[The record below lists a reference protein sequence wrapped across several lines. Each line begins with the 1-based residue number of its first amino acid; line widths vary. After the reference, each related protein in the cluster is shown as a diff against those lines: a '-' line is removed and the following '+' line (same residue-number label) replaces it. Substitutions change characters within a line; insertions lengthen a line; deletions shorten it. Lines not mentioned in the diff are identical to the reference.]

1 MASLNI
7 KGRRSG
13 DIDKWLH
20 IPQLMRDN
28 GIGILAIQET
38 HLTEEL
44 ANQFQNL
51 FGNTLSLHYS
61 PDPTTRNAR
70 GIAIVVRRQ
79 AINTNDISVH
89 TIVPGRAM
97 IAKIPW
103 HDNQEINILVVYA
116 PNPLREN
123 QEFWG
128 KIKTSVETLPNL
140 RPDIMLGD
148 FNLVE
153 DALDRLPSKQDGENA
168 TDALR
173 ELRSELNLID
183 GWRHANPHTKG
194 YTWVRECDGTQ
205 SRIDRIYVREEF
217 LADCKDWEITQ
228 PPIPTD
234 HEIVSA
240 KITTPTT
247 PEIGRGRWAIP
258 PRLLKNKYIK
268 GEIQKLG
275 MKLEDKIAAR
285 PPRTETNNPQI
296 WLQEFKSKA
305 LNIIRTYEKKTQ
317 PKIKVK
323 IAKLHEDLNNIR
335 NNHALPIDEIKIAS
349 TQIKKEI
356 QTLVKET
363 HQYKRNV
370 TTAVDA
376 AEGEIIG
383 KTWSRRAKE
392 CKPRDTIK
400 SLKDQSTNSTTRNSQ
415 RMTQIAA
422 KHHEEIQSKDGDP
435 HEPPDDNKMNEIL
448 ENINAKISDE
458 SKRKLSENISP
469 DEIREAIRRTSND
482 KAPGLDGIP
491 IELWKSMDDQFK
503 SSTSDQPDKR
513 KCDIV
518 QVLTTVFLD
527 IETHGTVASARIN
540 EGCISPIY
548 KKKDPEDIANYRPI
562 TLLNTDYKIFTKAL
576 SLRLA
581 DVAPQI
587 INRDQAGFIPGRS
600 IFDQVKTTKL
610 VIDYMNIS
618 NKKGVI
624 VALDQEKAY
633 DKVRH
638 PYLWAVM
645 KKFEFPEKFIK
656 LIQNLYDNAL
666 TTVMINGEM
675 SIPFIVSRGV
685 RQGDA
690 MSCLLFNI
698 AIEPLAEMIRKSTL
712 IKGLQIPASKSR
724 LKVKMFVDD
733 TTVFLE
739 EADDIRDLQDILSQ
753 WCESS
758 RSKLNIEKTEVIPLG
773 NSAQRR
779 ETLNERKT
787 NESGMEIPSHIH
799 IAKDGEPVRILGA
812 WLGNNIDQNI
822 TWAPVIENCC
832 KRLKRWGAAKH
843 TLEGRR
849 LIIQMQIAGVTQY
862 LTKVQGMPK
871 SVEDTLDKAT
881 RRFLW
886 NNERTDTVNRKQ
898 MHASHK
904 KGGKKVLNLEARNK
918 AIHLTWLKAYLNMGK
933 DRATWTYFADA
944 IIGNDIPDSQ
954 QIDRDPESRVMPILQ
969 TWQTKAKKSNLPID
983 LRTMLDLAR
992 KFNVQVATTNP
1003 SMEAK
1008 LDLPI
1013 WYHVRSARS
1022 TRKLYKTKHAKC
1034 LRNKHSVRLTRDV
1047 ALLINSLSDEHTPT
1061 RNCKCNTC
1069 KNMRTTEKCT
1079 HPFECLNL
1087 AATLLKKIHPK
1098 WNPLVDQTD
1107 TQAAQPNDEQRTP
1120 EETTL
1125 IKRDNEA
1132 THLKESIT
1140 IFGSKSQATPDTP
1153 RTAPRTTNVP
1163 NRPLTVYTDGACI
1176 KNGEEDASAGLG
1188 VWYGDDDSRNLSMKV
1203 PIQEQSNQTGELL
1216 AVLMAVKNHPPNED
1230 LEIIS
1235 DSRYVIDG
1243 LTKNRERWEARN
1255 WTDTHHGDIF
1265 KCITAWTR
1273 WRNGR
1278 TNIAWIKGHSGV
1290 KGNEEA
1296 DRLAG
1301 EGASLTTSDPTF
1313 SLEYPQDLI
1322 TPGARISE
1330 LEQKDFYK
1338 IINEK
1343 GETPRRSR
1351 TDRNIEII
1359 KACSKETH
1367 GTNPTSEKIWLAT
1380 KHRDLSRK
1388 TRDFLWKATQN
1399 AYKIGEFWIPITGY
1413 EERGTCP
1420 LCNELEDM
1428 DHILTKC
1435 KSTNRSTAW
1444 NLANEVWRKRHTSPL
1459 PDNLGDILGCGLA
1472 NFQTDNKPNRGKNRL
1487 YRILMSETAYLVWK
1501 TRNER
1506 RIRDSDNMITPDETT
1521 AKRWINSINKRLT
1534 IDRFLTDKKRFGKK
1548 AMCEKLV
1555 KATWSACLKNEEL
1568 LPANWPSQKGVLVGI
1583 SVRCLRDTGDEI

>member
-13 DIDKWLH
+13 DIEKWLH

-38 HLTEEL
+38 HLTDEL
-44 ANQFQNL
+44 ADQFKSL
-51 FGNTLSLHYS
+51 FNNTLTLYHS

-70 GIAIVVRRQ
+70 GIAIVVRKQ
-79 AINTNDISVH
+79 AINTSDIAVH

-103 HDNQEINILVVYA
+103 HDNQKINILAIYA

-123 QEFWG
+123 QEFWE
-128 KIKTSVETLPNL
+128 KIKTSVEALPDL

-153 DALDRLPSKQDGENA
+153 DALDRLPSKQDGEIA
-168 TDALR
+168 TESLR
-173 ELRSELNLID
+173 ELRSELDLVD
-183 GWRHANPHTKG
+183 GWRHTNPDTKG
-194 YTWVRECDGTQ
+194 YTWIRESDGTQ
-205 SRIDRIYVREEF
+205 SRIDRIYVREDF

-258 PRLLKNKYIK
+258 LRLLKNKFIK
-268 GEIQKLG
+268 GEIQNLG
-275 MKLEDKIAAR
+275 LKLEDKITTQST
-285 PPRTETNNPQI
+285 RTETNNPQI
-296 WLQEFKSKA
+296 WLQEFKSEILK
-305 LNIIRTYEKKTQ
+305 ITRTYEKRTQ
-317 PKIKVK
+317 PKIKTK
-323 IAKLHEDLNNIR
+323 IARLHEELNNIR
-335 NNHALPIDEIKIAS
+335 NSHALPIDEIKIAS

-356 QTLVKET
+356 QSLVKET

-376 AEGEIIG
+376 AEGETIG
-383 KTWSRRAKE
+383 KTWSRRARE

-400 SLKDQSTNSTTRNSQ
+400 SLKDQSTNSTTRNS
-415 RMTQIAA
+415 RKMAQIAA
-422 KHHEEIQSKDGDP
+422 KHHEEMQFRDGNP
-435 HEPPDDNKMNEIL
+435 HELPDVDKMNKIL
-448 ENINAKISDE
+448 ENVSAKISDE
-458 SKRKLSENISP
+458 SRRKLSENISP
-469 DEIREAIRRTSND
+469 DEVREAIKRTSND

-491 IELWKSMDDQFK
+491 IELWKSMDDQFR
-503 SSTSDQPDKR
+503 SSTPDQPDKR
-513 KCDIV
+513 KCNIV
-518 QVLTTVFLD
+518 LILTTVFLD
-527 IETHGTVASARIN
+527 IESHGTNTGARLN

-587 INRDQAGFIPGRS
+587 INQDQAGFIPGRS

-610 VIDYMNIS
+610 VIDYMDMS
-618 NKKGVI
+618 NKKGMI

-656 LIQNLYDNAL
+656 VIQNLYDNAL

-675 SIPFIVSRGV
+675 SIPFIVNRGV

-698 AIEPLAEMIRKSTL
+698 AIEPLAEMIRKSAL
-712 IKGLQIPASKSR
+712 IKGLPIPATKSH
-724 LKVKMFVDD
+724 LKVKMFADD
-733 TTVFLE
+733 TTVFLTE
-739 EADDIRDLQDILSQ
+739 TDDIRDLQDVLSQ

-758 RSKLNIEKTEVIPLG
+758 GAKFNIEKTEVIPLG
-773 NSAQRR
+773 NSAQRS
-779 ETLNERKT
+779 ETINRRKANET
-787 NESGMEIPSHIH
+787 GSEIPNHIH

-812 WLGNNIDQNI
+812 WLGNNVDQAI
-822 TWAPVIENCC
+822 TWAPVIEDCC

-849 LIIQMQIAGVTQY
+849 LIVQMQIAGVTQY

-871 SVEDTLDKAT
+871 NVENTLDKEI

-886 NNERTDTVNRKQ
+886 NNEKTDTVNRKQ

-904 KGGKKVLNLEARNK
+904 NGGKKVLNLEARNK
-918 AIHLTWLKAYLNMGK
+918 AIHLTWLKAYLNVGK
-933 DRATWTYFADA
+933 NRATWTYFADA

-954 QIDRDPESRVMPILQ
+954 QIDRDPESRIMPIIQ
-969 TWQTKAKKSNLPID
+969 TWQTKTKKSSLPID
-983 LRTMLDLAR
+983 LKTMLDLAR
-992 KFNVQVATTNP
+992 KFNVQVATPNP
-1003 SMEAK
+1003 SMDAK

-1013 WYHVRSARS
+1013 WYHIRSTRS

-1034 LRNKHSVRLTRDV
+1034 LRNKHSVRLTRDIT
-1047 ALLINSLSDEHTPT
+1047 LLINDLSEEHTPT
-1061 RNCKCNTC
+1061 RNCKCDTC
-1069 KNMRTTEKCT
+1069 KNMRSEKKCT
-1079 HPFECLNL
+1079 HPFECINL
-1087 AATLLKKIHPK
+1087 AATLLEKIYPK
-1098 WNPLVDQTD
+1098 WNPSIGQTISP
-1107 TQAAQPNDEQRTP
+1107 TIQPNDEQQQS
-1120 EETTL
+1120 EEDIL
-1125 IKRDNEA
+1125 IERGNEA
-1132 THLKESIT
+1132 THLKDSIT
-1140 IFGSKSQATPDTP
+1140 IFGNKS
-1153 RTAPRTTNVP
+1153 RTTPNTPWTNMRTMNAP
-1163 NRPLTVYTDGACI
+1163 NRPTTVYTDGACLN
-1176 KNGEEDASAGLG
+1176 NGEENTSAGLG
-1188 VWYGDDDSRNLSMKV
+1188 VWYGDEDTRNLSMKV
-1203 PIQEQSNQTGELL
+1203 PTHEQSNQTGELL

-1230 LEIIS
+1230 LKIIS
-1235 DSRYVIDG
+1235 DSKYVIDG
-1243 LTKNRERWEARN
+1243 LTKNRGRWETRD
-1255 WTDTHHGDIF
+1255 WIDTQHGDIF
-1265 KCITAWTR
+1265 KCITAWIR
-1273 WRNGR
+1273 WRNGK
-1278 TNIAWIKGHSGV
+1278 TYITWVKGHSGV

-1301 EGASLTTSDPTF
+1301 EGAKLTTSDPNF
-1313 SLEYPQDLI
+1313 SLECPQEL
-1322 TPGARISE
+1322 TTLGARISE
-1330 LEQKDFYK
+1330 LNQRDFYR

-1343 GETPRRSR
+1343 EVIPRRSR
-1351 TDRNIEII
+1351 TDRNLEVI
-1359 KACSKETH
+1359 KARSQETH
-1367 GTNPTSEKIWLAT
+1367 GTSPTSEKIWLAT
-1380 KHRDLSRK
+1380 KHRDFSRRI
-1388 TRDFLWKATQN
+1388 RDFLWKAAQN
-1399 AYKIGEFWIPITGY
+1399 AYKIGEFWAPITGY
-1413 EERGTCP
+1413 EERGMCP
-1420 LCNELEDM
+1420 LCNEVEDM
-1428 DHILTKC
+1428 EHILTKC

-1444 NLANEVWRKRHTSPL
+1444 NLANEVWRKRHISSL

-1472 NFQTDNKPNRGKNRL
+1472 NFQTNGKPNQGKNRL
-1487 YRILMSETAYLVWK
+1487 YRILMSETAYLIWK

-1506 RIRDSDNMITPDETT
+1506 RIRDSDNVITPDVIT
-1521 AKRWINSINKRLT
+1521 AKRWINAINKRLT
-1534 IDRFLTDKKRFGKK
+1534 IDRFLTDRKRFGKK
-1548 AMCEKLV
+1548 TMNEKLV
-1555 KATWSACLKNEEL
+1555 KATWVNCLKNEES
-1568 LPANWPSQKGVLVGI
+1568 LPANWPSLKGVLVGI
-1583 SVRCLRDTGDEI
+1583 SVRCPRDTDDEI